1 MALNKTRPLATAVEQ
16 VAVPCAD
23 LLRDL
28 EQGDATTRRHA
39 ARDLIGCEGA
49 SAALVDRLL
58 REDDRP
64 VRDVIV
70 TSLTRLGDPV
80 AVSGLVECL
89 RSDDAGLR
97 NAAIEAL
104 KQLPDAVAPI
114 IEGLLADA
122 DADVRI
128 FAVNV
133 LESLRHPGVE
143 AWLVGVI
150 DADVHVNV
158 CATAVDLLA
167 EVGSDA
173 AVEALVRLQN
183 RFDHEPYI
191 QFAAGLA
198 LKRIRGC

>member
-1 MALNKTRPLATAVEQ
+1 MALHKTDPIIPAVEQ
-16 VAVPCAD
+16 DAPPCAD

-28 EQGDATTRRHA
+28 EQGDATTRRGA
-39 ARDLIGCEGA
+39 ARALIACPGA
-49 SAALVDRLL
+49 SAALVDRLV
-58 REDDRP
+58 REEDRP

-70 TSLTRLGDPV
+70 TSLIRLGDPI
-80 AVSGLVECL
+80 AVVGLVECL
-89 RSDDAGLR
+89 RSDDASLR

-114 IEGLLADA
+114 IEGLLTDV

-143 AWLVGVI
+143 AWLVAVI
-150 DADVHVNV
+150 DADAQVNV

-173 AVEALVRLQN
+173 AVEALVRLQG
-183 RFDHEPYI
+183 RFDREPYI

-198 LKRIRGC
+198 LKRIRGF